1 MPSVFPIPDR
11 RFEIPGPRGH
21 MRVRFVS
28 RATPPNLVVSRIT
41 EHATLGMAER
51 YTSLLDGE
59 VLRAPLEI
67 FHDWSGMTG
76 YDPDARK
83 LLTDWNVRHS
93 AHVQQVHM
101 LVKSRVIAMGVSVSS
116 LIAGRDFAAYSD
128 RRLWERPLA
137 ALYPAHRRLFD
148 AD

>member
-1 MPSVFPIPDR
+1 
-11 RFEIPGPRGH
+11 

-41 EHATLGMAER
+41 DHASLAMAER

-59 VLRAPLEI
+59 VLRGRLEI

-76 YDPDARK
+76 YDPEARK
-83 LLTDWNVRHS
+83 LLTEWNVRHS
-93 AHVQQVHM
+93 GDVQQVHM

-116 LIAGRDFAAYSD
+116 LVAGRDFAAYSD
-128 RRLWERPLA
+128 RHLWERPLA
-137 ALYPAHRRLFD
+137 ELYPGYRRLFD
-148 AD
+148 LD